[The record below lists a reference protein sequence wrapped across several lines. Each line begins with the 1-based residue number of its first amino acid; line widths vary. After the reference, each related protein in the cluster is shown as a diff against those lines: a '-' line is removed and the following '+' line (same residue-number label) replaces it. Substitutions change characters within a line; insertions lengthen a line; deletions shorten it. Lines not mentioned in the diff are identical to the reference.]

1 MSGMQTARFTRL
13 GLGLH
18 SSLHCTAWPGSSFAP
33 NYALPVWLRLV
44 VYVLCNGIVG
54 LTMSVGGCQAPE
66 RRRIAV
72 SAPSYQVI
80 DTLPAWNLPGRTLPC
95 FRNPISSMRDPHL
108 SAPGLY
114 TWPAD
119 GQPDVAQMRHN
130 RARSRLLSFP
140 VQAASRD
147 QRCCALWTECGRCAL
162 CSTLHGTILFKM
174 PRLAPA
180 AHQTR
185 GSDRLHSSR
194 PHCGRRQDSL
204 PAAIKDP

>member
-80 DTLPAWNLPGRTLPC
+80 DTLPAWNLPGRTLTTVLPE
-95 FRNPISSMRDPHL
+95 SHL
-108 SAPGLY
+108 IHARPSPLCPGPLY
-114 TWPAD
+114 
-119 GQPDVAQMRHN
+119 
-130 RARSRLLSFP
+130 
-140 VQAASRD
+140 
-147 QRCCALWTECGRCAL
+147 
-162 CSTLHGTILFKM
+162 
-174 PRLAPA
+174 LA
-180 AHQTR
+180 
-185 GSDRLHSSR
+185 
-194 PHCGRRQDSL
+194 GRRSAGCGTDAAQPSSFSFALL
-204 PAAIKDP
+204 PRPGRFKRPKVLRIVDRMWQMCSV